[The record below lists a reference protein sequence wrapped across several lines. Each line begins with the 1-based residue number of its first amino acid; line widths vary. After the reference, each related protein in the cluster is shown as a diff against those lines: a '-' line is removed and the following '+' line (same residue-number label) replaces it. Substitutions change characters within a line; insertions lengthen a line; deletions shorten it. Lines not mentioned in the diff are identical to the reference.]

1 MSTWKKVIVE
11 SGSAELTQITI
22 PTGELQVTPLASNAG
37 AIEDKVLVHDAAGN
51 LLPITQSDLGGIN
64 TTYDVATG
72 LSLSTEAEGATAFT
86 MSINEGTLDHDSIP
100 HYSGSSTT
108 INTTAA
114 HYAWQHSVP
123 GQVIHADNYDDT
135 ILTNGTG
142 VGNIAYTALTAT
154 NNLGDVSSS
163 NAQAWTSVGALGED
177 DEGANEAGSINGNFN
192 IDIGSN
198 HIDIQTPDPI
208 ANFTQFGVIN
218 AGDFDN
224 TGASGGLQTGYLTAS
239 TLIASGSS
247 QFGDLGVE
255 GTFIYNGT
263 GFNEFVTS
271 QMTSS
276 VIMGAHATAS
286 HSFITDF
293 TASQGFQAA
302 SFTGTGSGL
311 TGIAT
316 SQVAFGA
323 LTMSTGF
330 NTSSGFQHFNF
341 QAPATMALQ
350 LWEDAGRT
358 SGLELD
364 TNGLKI
370 KDESVISVMIA
381 SGSMSPSVAFANSSI
396 SGSRFTGSIISR
408 HTHIP
413 SESFATND
421 TLMYEHHYPN
431 GNTSGLLYE
440 HSLDALKT
448 KVVEDLPD
456 YSATTGTVTS
466 MSVAPLEGGS
476 TIDGLFLTLTNA
488 TVNAAITIEDIDGGV
503 NVNGTDW
510 TASAEGADDQFLSFA
525 NGGLSKGTEEDSVAL
540 LLAGPFDLNALQ
552 FGTSVNDVITI
563 PGNLNISDAENVSIF
578 KSENLIIS
586 DSCFLMGEGAELNTF
601 DFGITFG
608 QDPTQSNTLMYDS
621 GIANK
626 GRFGM
631 GYAGGTPE
639 LTTNLGATK
648 VHFVGVFSGSA
659 DGAESVK
666 ANVDGNMRVDSAGEI
681 YFHV

>member
-1 MSTWKKVIVE
+1 MPSTWKKVIVE
-11 SGSAELTQITI
+11 SGSAELTQLTI
-22 PTGELQVTPLASNAG
+22 PTGELQVTPLASNGG

-51 LLPITQSDLGGIN
+51 FLPITQSDLGGIN

-72 LSLSTEAEGATAFT
+72 LSLSTEEEGATAFT

-108 INTTAA
+108 TNTTEV
-114 HYAWQHSVP
+114 HYAWGSDVP
-123 GQVIHADNYDDT
+123 GQVIHSTNYT
-135 ILTNGTG
+135 NTELTNGTG
-142 VGNIAYTALTAT
+142 VGDIAYSDLTAT
-154 NNLGDVSSS
+154 NRQGDVSSS
-163 NAQAWTSVGALGED
+163 NAQAWTSVGALGSD
-177 DEGANEAGSINGNFN
+177 DAGSNEAGSINGNFN

-198 HIDIQTPDPI
+198 HIDIQTTNPLTNPFQVG
-208 ANFTQFGVIN
+208 AVN
-218 AGDFDN
+218 AGDHTH
-224 TGASGGLQTGYLTAS
+224 TGPFGGLQVSYLTAS

-247 QFGDLGVE
+247 NFGDLGVD
-255 GTFIYNGT
+255 GTFYYNGT
-263 GFNEFVTS
+263 DFNEFVTS
-271 QMTSS
+271 QTTSS
-276 VIMGAHATAS
+276 VVMGAHATAS
-286 HSFITDF
+286 HSFTTDF
-293 TASQGFQAA
+293 TASQGFLAA

-311 TGIAT
+311 TGIAA

-330 NTSSGFQHFNF
+330 NTGSGFQHFNF

-358 SGLELD
+358 SGLGLD
-364 TNGLKI
+364 ADGIKI
-370 KDESVISVMIA
+370 KDSGVISVMIV
-381 SGSMSPSVAFANSSI
+381 SGSFNAPAYANTSI
-396 SGSRFTGSIISR
+396 SGSRFNGSIISR

-431 GNTSGLLYE
+431 ATTSGLLYE
-440 HSLDALKT
+440 HSLGALKT
-448 KVVEDLPD
+448 KVVEGLPN

-488 TVNAAITIEDIDGGV
+488 TTTPAITIEDIAGGV
-503 NVNGTDW
+503 NVNNTDW
-510 TASAEGADDQFLSFA
+510 TASAVGADDQFLSFA

-540 LLAGPFDLNALQ
+540 LLAGPFESNTLA

-563 PGNLNISDAENVSIF
+563 PGNLNISDAENVTIF

-586 DSCFLMGEGAELNTF
+586 DSCFLMGKGAELNTF

-621 GIANK
+621 GIGNK

-631 GYAGGTPE
+631 GYAGGSPE